1 MNLAVIPARG
11 GSKRIPRKNIKN
23 FCGKPIIA
31 WSIQAALD
39 ADCFDDIIVSTDD
52 REIADVAIE
61 CGAKVPFMRCAE
73 LADDHTPTIPVIADA
88 IRKYAEIYTMPDNV
102 CCIYSTA
109 PLIKAENINNGL
121 LTLEKN
127 NPAYVF
133 SATEYV
139 APVQRAFRITKQ
151 GFVEMFQPEYFNSRS
166 QDLEPAFHDAGQ
178 FYWGRS
184 DTWLS
189 EKIFFSDD
197 SIPLILPRKQVQDI
211 DTLEDWS
218 NAEILFQLLKKE

>member
-1 MNLAVIPARG
+1 M
-11 GSKRIPRKNIKN
+11 
-23 FCGKPIIA
+23 
-31 WSIQAALD
+31 
-39 ADCFDDIIVSTDD
+39 
-52 REIADVAIE
+52 
-61 CGAKVPFMRCAE
+61 
-73 LADDHTPTIPVIADA
+73 
-88 IRKYAEIYTMPDNV
+88 
-102 CCIYSTA
+102 
-109 PLIKAENINNGL
+109 
-121 LTLEKN
+121 
-127 NPAYVF
+127 
-133 SATEYV
+133 
-139 APVQRAFRITKQ
+139 QRAFRITKQ